1 MRPLSLALA
10 ANALVFAQSALA
22 ADLPRAVPAK
32 APAMVV
38 PTATWTGFYAGL
50 NAGYGWGSEAIG
62 ISGDP
67 SVLTVAIPNGI
78 VPASIADNPKGF
90 IGGGQI
96 GYNHQF
102 GQWVLGVEA
111 DLQWSDIKRSQTVL
125 TAAPGGLPPFRT
137 SDEQKL
143 EWLGTL
149 RGRVGFV
156 PAPQWL
162 IYGTA
167 GLAYGSVSVSGYS
180 ALNHPV
186 FPPCFLTYCGAASI
200 SDTQVGWAAGAG
212 FEFGFAHNWSVK
224 AEYLYYDLGTTSLFM
239 PDLLGRVP
247 PTFQIHTVDFKG
259 NIARGGV
266 NYRFG

>member
-38 PTATWTGFYAGL
+38 PTATWTGFHAGL

-125 TAAPGGLPPFRT
+125 TAAPGGRERLQRAQPP
-137 SDEQKL
+137 
-143 EWLGTL
+143 
-149 RGRVGFV
+149 GF
-156 PAPQWL
+156 
-162 IYGTA
+162 
-167 GLAYGSVSVSGYS
+167 S
-180 ALNHPV
+180 AVL
-186 FPPCFLTYCGAASI
+186 
-200 SDTQVGWAAGAG
+200 
-212 FEFGFAHNWSVK
+212 
-224 AEYLYYDLGTTSLFM
+224 
-239 PDLLGRVP
+239 PDLLRRGLDLRHAGRLGRRRRLRIRLRAQLIGQGRISLLRSRHHLAV
-247 PTFQIHTVDFKG
+247 H
-259 NIARGGV
+259 A
-266 NYRFG
+266 